1 LDTQPYAGATTTM
14 HSLSM
19 GVPTLTLAG
28 ATSMAHAGAGILAN
42 VELDAFVARDADDWL
57 AKARYWAAHLG
68 ELAELRAGLRERLR
82 RFPVGQPDLIAA
94 HFEAALRHMWKRWC
108 ANRPATA
115 FDTLDLGS
123 VAS

>member
-1 LDTQPYAGATTTM
+1 M

-42 VELDAFVARDADDWL
+42 IELDAFVARDADDWI
-57 AKARYWAAHLG
+57 AKAAYWAAHPND
-68 ELAELRAGLRERLR
+68 LAELRAGLRERLG

-108 ANRPATA
+108 AHRPAIS
-115 FDTLDLGS
+115 FDTMNLSLA
-123 VAS
+123 AS